1 MAVGL
6 AASVAF
12 LAVVSFILWLIFNTV
27 VSFIAVKLGLV
38 RPGVPNARGGISPL
52 RFRVGPTFVGVRLK
66 RILLAQRSL
75 ELIASFLVGLYPVEV
90 AEVRIFRCKTTFSY
104 GLRKFLVALFTG
116 RAKRGILA
124 PKLIVRAKNVR
135 IVLRSSSEESWKLQK
150 EAVDASIE
158 NSNHAVANWLT
169 ELIDKR
175 MNQRGTREAE
185 AEAASPPPNA
195 LSRLIDAFING
206 LDVDVEG
213 FHISWAS
220 ENFGVSAINQGNTA
234 AHSRR
239 SPQQPHSNSG
249 EGSLG
254 PRSKEW
260 NMGLM
265 MKRFSLAPG
274 GPPTPETMGVTPR
287 AIHVDVFDA
296 YLDQNDVPSPG
307 SGSRSS
313 ASDSRVPGDASAIVV
328 HDEVDSERNA
338 SPVLPEF
345 ALDGSHNTI
354 ISVDNVNATLL
365 FPDVMSVLLSPDK
378 QPQGN
383 GKLLGLWLDE
393 MDGVVVHLEPFQVYG
408 LLTDVLPVLSLSGK
422 YTEWYTATRLQW
434 HKDTLARPLGI
445 SDRGDGEGAGGGVP
459 DGDKELQVYAEALGY
474 PETTEAAFDG
484 SESDDDSRTRG
495 RGKQRKKGK
504 RDSAKLKELDKNMTL
519 VQIMLTRMRVRKWEF
534 ERPERVSN
542 GSKALLDQI
551 DPFQGVPANEMGGGV
566 EAGSGIDIDG
576 NAVGADGVDSGQTVV
591 SSTEEAVIAGGTADV
606 GNKSPYASDQE
617 APSELSRQGSLD
629 CQLTRSPSVQLQTT
643 EPEEAA
649 RLEALLYLTAQV
661 SQRAF
666 KWVVSIVGFLA
677 FFLRGISN
685 P

>member
-6 AASVAF
+6 AASVVF
-12 LAVVSFILWLIFNTV
+12 LAVVSFILWLIFNTA

-38 RPGVPNARGGISPL
+38 QPGVPNARGGISPL

-66 RILLAQRSL
+66 RILLAQKSL
-75 ELIASFLVGLYPVEV
+75 DLIASFLVGLYPVEV

-116 RAKRGILA
+116 RVKRGILA

-158 NSNHAVANWLT
+158 NSNHAAANWLT
-169 ELIDKR
+169 ELIDKK
-175 MNQRGTREAE
+175 MNRREIGEAE
-185 AEAASPPPNA
+185 AAAASPPPNA
-195 LSRLIDAFING
+195 LSKLIDTFING

-220 ENFGVSAINQGNTA
+220 ESFGMPATHQGNTA
-234 AHSRR
+234 AQSRR
-239 SPQQPHSNSG
+239 PSQQPPSSSG

-254 PRSKEW
+254 VRSKEW

-265 MKRFSLAPG
+265 MERFSLAPG
-274 GPPTPETMGVTPR
+274 GPPKPETMGVTPR
-287 AIHVDVFDA
+287 AMHVSMFDA
-296 YLDQNDVPSPG
+296 YLDQDDVPTPG
-307 SGSRSS
+307 SGRRSS
-313 ASDSRVPGDASAIVV
+313 ASNSRVPGDASAIVV

-338 SPVLPEF
+338 GPVLPEF
-345 ALDGSHNTI
+345 ALDGNHNTI

-408 LLTDVLPVLSLSGK
+408 LLTDVLPVLALYGK
-422 YTEWYTATRLQW
+422 YAEWYKAMRLQW

-445 SDRGDGEGAGGGVP
+445 SDGGDGVGAGGGVP
-459 DGDKELQVYAEALGY
+459 DGDEELQVYAQALGY
-474 PETTEAAFDG
+474 PETAVAASDG
-484 SESDDDSRTRG
+484 SESDDDSSAHG

-504 RDSAKLKELDKNMTL
+504 RDGTKLKELDKNMTL

-542 GSKALLDQI
+542 WSKVLLDQI
-551 DPFQGVPANEMGGGV
+551 DPFQGMSANEMAEGV
-566 EAGSGIDIDG
+566 EAGSGFDIDG
-576 NAVGADGVDSGQTVV
+576 TTVGADGVDSGQPVV
-591 SSTEEAVIAGGTADV
+591 SGTEEATIAGGTADI
-606 GNKSPYASDQE
+606 GNQSPYESDQE
-617 APSELSRQGSLD
+617 APSELSRQSSFD
-629 CQLTRSPSVQLQTT
+629 CQLTPSVQLQTT
-643 EPEEAA
+643 GPEEAA
-649 RLEALLYLTAQV
+649 RLEALLYLAAQV
-661 SQRAF
+661 SNL
-666 KWVVSIVGFLA
+666 S
-677 FFLRGISN
+677 
-685 P
+685 